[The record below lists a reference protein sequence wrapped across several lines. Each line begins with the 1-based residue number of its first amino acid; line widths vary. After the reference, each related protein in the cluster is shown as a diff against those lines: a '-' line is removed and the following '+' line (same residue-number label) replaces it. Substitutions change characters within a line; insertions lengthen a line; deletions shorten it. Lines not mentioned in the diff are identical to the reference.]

1 MRRTFP
7 SEPGE
12 PSEPVE
18 PAESVAPFEYVAHFH
33 EAFPLCYTKNESTR
47 KAVLSCFGT
56 ENRSTPST
64 ASVTA

>member
-18 PAESVAPFEYVAHFH
+18 PAESVAPFKYVAHFH
-33 EAFPLCYTKNESTR
+33 EARSLCYTKDEST
-47 KAVLSCFGT
+47 
-56 ENRSTPST
+56 
-64 ASVTA
+64 